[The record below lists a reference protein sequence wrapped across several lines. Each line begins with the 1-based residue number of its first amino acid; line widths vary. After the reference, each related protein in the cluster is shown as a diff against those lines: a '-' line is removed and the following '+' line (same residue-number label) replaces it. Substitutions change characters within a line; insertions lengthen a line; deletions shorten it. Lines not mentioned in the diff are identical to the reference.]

1 MINKTKRVFI
11 AEYANHV
18 EPWTKSHDRYYYIIR
33 HNELELSGR
42 LTFPMIVNFVTA
54 QSTLWLKNRLSLSLS
69 LFKYRA
75 TIKILTPDIRNDHLT
90 RKPTHLQTIGS

>member
-42 LTFPMIVNFVTA
+42 QTFPMIVNFVTA
-54 QSTLWLKNRLSLSLS
+54 QSTLWLKKRLSLSLILS
-69 LFKYRA
+69 LDTEQLSKYLHPTSA
-75 TIKILTPDIRNDHLT
+75 ITI
-90 RKPTHLQTIGS
+90 